1 MHSFP
6 LPREAC
12 ARLLRLTAPPT
23 ARRYAVAVGSVGA
36 VSALALLA
44 GQALQAN
51 MLLFLASVAL
61 FLSALSE
68 ARRTAEGEL
77 ERSLESLERRLAER
91 TQALSEANRALQ
103 AEAEERRRL
112 EAELRQAQ
120 KLEAIGHLAGGV
132 AHDFNN
138 ILMVIQGYS
147 DMLLA
152 DAPDS
157 GTTRNDL
164 REIQEAARRGSD
176 LTRQLLAFG
185 RKQVLTIRPLDLNA
199 VLADTSHML
208 TRLIGESVRLE
219 LRAATEACPI
229 EADRVQLEQ
238 VLINLAVNGRDAMS
252 GRGTLSVALDPVTID
267 DGGHEVPPGRYI
279 RLVVRDTG
287 CGMDEA
293 TRQRIFEPFF
303 TTKAAGEGSGLG
315 LSTVYGVVKQL
326 GGHIQVES
334 APLQG
339 TTFTIHFP
347 ATAKP
352 VATRREAAATQVAS
366 GRAETVL
373 LVEDDRAVRA
383 VVDSVLRRHGYAVLQ
398 AGGPKEA
405 LAAARQYAGTIDLV
419 LSDVIMPEM
428 SGPEMVTLL
437 AERHPETRA
446 VYLSGYSADTLLR
459 EGVLE
464 PRSRLVQKPV
474 TPRDLLQA
482 VRGALATGPRTPAPV
497 RLAS

>member
-1 MHSFP
+1 MHRLFT
-6 LPREAC
+6 RVV
-12 ARLLRLTAPPT
+12 ARMTAWFAGAGPAHALRA
-23 ARRYAVAVGSVGA
+23 AN
-36 VSALALLA
+36 LAL
-44 GQALQAN
+44 
-51 MLLFLASVAL
+51 
-61 FLSALSE
+61 
-68 ARRTAEGEL
+68 RAEVED
-77 ERSLESLERRLAER
+77 
-91 TQALSEANRALQ
+91 
-103 AEAEERRRL
+103 RRRL

-138 ILMVIQGYS
+138 ILMVIQGYA

-152 DAPDS
+152 DAPET

-185 RKQVLTIRPLDLNA
+185 RKQVLTIRPVDLNA
-199 VLADTSHML
+199 VLSDTSHML

-219 LRAATEACPI
+219 LRTASEACPI

-238 VLINLAVNGRDAMS
+238 VLINLAVNARDAMS
-252 GRGTLSVALDPVTID
+252 GRGTLQVDLDRVTVQTETRD
-267 DGGHEVPPGRYI
+267 LSEGHYV
-279 RLVVRDTG
+279 RLTVRDTG

-293 TRQRIFEPFF
+293 TRERIFEPFF
-303 TTKAAGEGSGLG
+303 TTKGAGKGSGLG

-326 GGHIQVES
+326 GGHIGVES

-352 VATRREAAATQVAS
+352 LVARHEAAAAQVLA
-366 GRAETVL
+366 GQAETVL
-373 LVEDDRAVRA
+373 LVEDDRAVRT
-383 VVDSVLRRHGYAVLQ
+383 VVGSVLRRHGYAVLQ
-398 AGGPKEA
+398 ASGPREA
-405 LAAARQYAGTIDLV
+405 LAAARAHAGSIDLV

-437 AERHPETRA
+437 VEGHPETRA
-446 VYLSGYSADTLLR
+446 IYLSGYSADTLMR
-459 EGVLE
+459 DGVLKS
-464 PRSRLVQKPV
+464 RSHLVQKPV
-474 TPRDLLQA
+474 AARDLLHA
-482 VRGALATGPRTPAPV
+482 VRGALGRGPRGPVPV

>member
-1 MHSFP
+1 MYS
-6 LPREAC
+6 
-12 ARLLRLTAPPT
+12 LLLLSIG
-23 ARRYAVAVGSVGA
+23 AVALIAWYAGVGPGLLK
-36 VSALALLA
+36 ALAEA
-44 GQALQAN
+44 NQALQAE
-51 MLLFLASVAL
+51 V
-61 FLSALSE
+61 E
-68 ARRTAEGEL
+68 D
-77 ERSLESLERRLAER
+77 
-91 TQALSEANRALQ
+91 
-103 AEAEERRRL
+103 RRRL

-138 ILMVIQGYS
+138 ILMVIQGYA

-152 DAPDS
+152 EAPDT
-157 GTTRNDL
+157 GTMRNDL

-185 RKQVLTIRPLDLNA
+185 RKQVLTIRPVDLNA

-208 TRLIGESVRLE
+208 TRLIGEGVRLE
-219 LRAATEACPI
+219 LRTAPVACPI

-238 VLINLAVNGRDAMS
+238 VLINLAVNARDAMS
-252 GRGTLSVALDPVTID
+252 GRGTLYVELDRATVETETRDLPC
-267 DGGHEVPPGRYI
+267 GHYV
-279 RLVVRDTG
+279 RLTVRDNG
-287 CGMDEA
+287 CGMDEP
-293 TRQRIFEPFF
+293 TQERIFEPFF
-303 TTKAAGEGSGLG
+303 TTKTAGHGSGLG

-326 GGHIQVES
+326 GGYIGVES

-352 VATRREAAATQVAS
+352 LAARRETSAGLLPAGQ
-366 GRAETVL
+366 AETVL

-383 VVDSVLRRHGYAVLQ
+383 VVESVLRRHGYAVLQ
-398 AGGPKEA
+398 ASGPKEA
-405 LAAARQYAGTIDLV
+405 LAAARKHAGVIDLV

-437 AERHPETRA
+437 AEQHPETRA
-446 VYLSGYSADTLLR
+446 IYLSGYSADALVR

-464 PRSRLVQKPV
+464 TRSRLVQKPV
-474 TPRDLLQA
+474 AARDLLHA
-482 VRGALATGPRTPAPV
+482 VRGALGNGPRGPIPI

>member
-1 MHSFP
+1 MHS
-6 LPREAC
+6 LWADGILLAIAAVAMGAWY
-12 ARLLRLTAPPT
+12 ARTGPSQALTA
-23 ARRYAVAVGSVGA
+23 
-36 VSALALLA
+36 
-44 GQALQAN
+44 
-51 MLLFLASVAL
+51 
-61 FLSALSE
+61 
-68 ARRTAEGEL
+68 
-77 ERSLESLERRLAER
+77 
-91 TQALSEANRALQ
+91 ANRALE
-103 AEAEERRRL
+103 AEAADRRRL

-138 ILMVIQGYS
+138 ILMVIQGYA

-152 DAPDS
+152 EAPDG
-157 GTTRNDL
+157 GTTRSDL

-185 RKQVLTIRPLDLNA
+185 RKQVLTIRPVDLNA
-199 VLADTSHML
+199 VLSDTSHML

-219 LRAATEACPI
+219 LRTAVEPCPI

-238 VLINLAVNGRDAMS
+238 VLINLAVNARDAMS
-252 GRGTLSVALDPVTID
+252 GRGTLRVELDRVTVETETQD
-267 DGGHEVPPGRYI
+267 VPGGHYV
-279 RLVVRDTG
+279 RLIVRDTG

-293 TRQRIFEPFF
+293 TRDRIFEPFF
-303 TTKAAGEGSGLG
+303 TTKIAGKGSGLG

-326 GGHIQVES
+326 GGHIAVES

-339 TTFTIHFP
+339 STFTIHFP

-352 VATRREAAATQVAS
+352 VAARRAVGAAQVPPGQS
-366 GRAETVL
+366 ETVL

-398 AGGPKEA
+398 ASGPKEA
-405 LAAARQYAGTIDLV
+405 LAAARAHRGAIDLV

-437 AERHPETRA
+437 AEQHPETRA
-446 VYLSGYSADTLLR
+446 IYLSGYSGDALLR
-459 EGVLE
+459 EGVLKT
-464 PRSRLVQKPV
+464 RSRLVQKPV
-474 TPRDLLQA
+474 AARDLLRA
-482 VRGALATGPRTPAPV
+482 VRGALGSGPRDPVPV